1 MPHIDEGLLEAWLDR
16 DRSGLAPDEATT
28 IESHLADCAECRARL
43 EMARGIR
50 DRVDAILAGSGPADL
65 VLPDFGVIAARA
77 AEASRDGVGAVTPA
91 EDDEAAPDPIALPM
105 HDAERGRWT
114 GPAPAPV
121 PPPVMVP
128 PSAAPGW
135 RRRLVATAW
144 AASILGAI
152 GLGWLGREMSAPE
165 RLASVDQAEEAVVLA
180 ESRPADVPGPGAGAA
195 STSSPPPLPP
205 AVEPASAYGPVVA
218 GAPSVPDLPEPVSA
232 ADRAMTEASIPLES
246 VVPTGLP
253 SAREVNPEPDPV
265 AAVALGER
273 QVAPMAARSAA
284 PSTEAVAESV
294 MGAEPTGVATARVAD
309 SAAPAAPPI
318 AAAITDDL
326 AAFNAWVPAELA
338 AAAARLGSVVA
349 LIDGRPV
356 ETVEIA
362 ADTGVRAVRVVQTL
376 ADGAP
381 VHIVQWVGVEPVPAG
396 AAAPDGF
403 ETLTLRR
410 DGIIITVS
418 APIPA
423 DQLGSLPLTPP

>member
-1 MPHIDEGLLEAWLDR
+1 
-16 DRSGLAPDEATT
+16 
-28 IESHLADCAECRARL
+28 
-43 EMARGIR
+43 
-50 DRVDAILAGSGPADL
+50 VDAILAGSGPADL

-91 EDDEAAPDPIALPM
+91 KDDEAATRDPVAVPM

-114 GPAPAPV
+114 GPAQAPV

-180 ESRPADVPGPGAGAA
+180 ESRPADLPASGAA
-195 STSSPPPLPP
+195 STSSPPLPP
-205 AVEPASAYGPVVA
+205 AVEPASASGPVVA

-232 ADRAMTEASIPLES
+232 ADRAVTGASIPLES

-253 SAREVNPEPDPV
+253 DPGTGGAEPDPV
-265 AAVALGER
+265 AAVALGAR

-284 PSTEAVAESV
+284 PSAEAVTESV
-294 MGAEPTGVATARVAD
+294 MGAEPTGVATARMAD
-309 SAAPAAPPI
+309 SAAPAPAPPI

-326 AAFNAWVPAELA
+326 AAFNAWVPAELG
-338 AAAARLGSVVA
+338 AAAARLGSVVT

-362 ADTGVRAVRVVQTL
+362 ADTGVRAVRVLQTL

-396 AAAPDGF
+396 VAAPEGF